1 MRKLDLITSSGKSE
15 VFIGGDIHNVISRY
29 DKAKT
34 VVMTDE
40 NLLRLH
46 PSKFAGFPVISVG
59 SGEKAKSMEQAVK
72 LYHRLLE
79 MEADRSWSLIGAGG
93 GIATDLS
100 GFVGSTFLR
109 GIKFG
114 FVSTT
119 LLGQVD
125 AAIGGKN
132 GVNLDGYKNMIGIIR
147 QPEFVFCDIES
158 LSTLPEREFL
168 GGFAEIIKYGAIRD
182 KKFFEF
188 LNINIEKGL
197 AKDEFILESIIHE
210 SIRNKI
216 EVVQADENEIGERKT
231 LNFGHTFAH
240 GFEKLYKIPHGEAVA
255 LGMILAARL
264 SVNLGLLDVFKCN
277 ELENLI
283 KRTGLPVN
291 LEFDVDLLADVMKKD
306 KKRAGGEISFILL
319 EDLGKAIIRKVQVN
333 NLKPILHDLR

>member
-1 MRKLDLITSSGKSE
+1 MRKLDLITSAGKSE
-15 VFIGGDIHNVISRY
+15 VFIGGNIDEISSRF
-29 DKAKT
+29 DKSKT
-34 VVMTDE
+34 IVLADE

-46 PSKFAGFPVISVG
+46 PSKFDGFSVISIG
-59 SGEKAKSMEQAVK
+59 SGEKAKSMEQVVK
-72 LYHRLLE
+72 IYHKLLE
-79 MEADRSWSLIGAGG
+79 MEVDRSWSIIGAGG

-109 GIKFG
+109 GIRFG

-147 QPEFVFCDIES
+147 QPEFVLCDIES
-158 LSTLPEREFL
+158 LSTLPQREFL

-182 KKFFEF
+182 KKFFDF
-188 LNINIEKGL
+188 LLINIEKGL
-197 AKDEFILESIIHE
+197 AKDVLILESLIHE

-255 LGMILAARL
+255 LGMIMAARL
-264 SVNLGLLDVFKCN
+264 SVNLGLLDVYKCN

-283 KRTGLPVN
+283 KRAGLPVN
-291 LEFDVDLLADVMKKD
+291 LEFDVDLLADAMKKD

-319 EDLGKAIIRKVQVN
+319 EDLGKTIIKKINVN
-333 NLKPILHDLR
+333 NLKSILHDLR

>member
-1 MRKLDLITSSGKSE
+1 MRKLNLITSTGKSD
-15 VFIGGDIHNVISRY
+15 VFIGGNIDEVTSRF
-29 DKAKT
+29 DKTKT
-34 VVMTDE
+34 IVLADE
-40 NLLRLH
+40 NLFRLQ
-46 PSKFAGFPVISVG
+46 PLKFNGFSVISIG
-59 SGEKAKSMEQAVK
+59 SGEKAKSMEQAVI
-72 LYHRLLE
+72 LYHKLLE
-79 MEADRSWSLIGAGG
+79 MEVDRSWSLIGAGG
-93 GIATDLS
+93 GITTDLS
-100 GFVGSTFLR
+100 GFVASTFLR
-109 GIKFG
+109 GINFG

-182 KKFFEF
+182 KKYFEF
-188 LNINIEKGL
+188 LNIHLEKGL
-197 AKDEFILESIIHE
+197 SKDKSILESIIHE

-255 LGMILAARL
+255 MGMILAARL
-264 SVNLGLLDVFKCN
+264 SVNLGLLDALKCT

-283 KRTGLPVN
+283 KRTGLPVQI
-291 LEFDVDLLADVMKKD
+291 EFDTDLLADVMKKD

-319 EDLGKAIIRKVQVN
+319 EDLGKAIIRKIQVN
-333 NLKPILHDLR
+333 NLKSILNDLR

>member
-1 MRKLDLITSSGKSE
+1 MRKLNLITSTEKSE
-15 VFIGGDIHNVISRY
+15 VFIGGNIDEVTSRF
-29 DKAKT
+29 DKTKT
-34 VVMTDE
+34 IVLADE
-40 NLLRLH
+40 NLFRLH
-46 PSKFAGFPVISVG
+46 PLKFNGFSVISIG
-59 SGEKAKSMEQAVK
+59 SGEKAKSMEQAVI
-72 LYHRLLE
+72 LYHKLLE
-79 MEADRSWSLIGAGG
+79 MEVDRSWSLIGAGG

-100 GFVGSTFLR
+100 GFVASTFLR
-109 GIKFG
+109 GITFG

-182 KKFFEF
+182 KKYFEY
-188 LNINIEKGL
+188 LDTHLEKGL
-197 AKDEFILESIIHE
+197 SKDKLILESIIHE

-255 LGMILAARL
+255 MGMILAARL
-264 SVNLGLLDVFKCN
+264 SVNLGLLDALKCT

-283 KRTGLPVN
+283 KRTGLPVQM
-291 LEFDVDLLADVMKKD
+291 EFDTDLLEDVMKKD

-319 EDLGKAIIRKVQVN
+319 EDLGKAIIRKIQVN
-333 NLKPILHDLR
+333 NLKSILNDLR